1 MDDYL
6 IKEYLD
12 NSKDKSSIKVK
23 LLSKRIVSKLLL
35 SIIFLL
41 VSIIL
46 INKSTQVKEFYLDN
60 IYTNSWSF
68 TKFNSLYNKYFG
80 SLVKDY
86 QVPDTGSVFNET
98 LSYSHIED
106 YLNGSILS
114 VSNNYLVPVIESGI
128 IVYLGDKDALKN
140 TCIVQGVDGVDIWY
154 SNIDIS
160 KLTLMDYVNKGE
172 FLSTTLSDKL
182 YLTLERGNEHI
193 KYEDY
198 QNWL

>member
-12 NSKDKSSIKVK
+12 NSKDKGSNKVK
-23 LLSKRIVSKLLL
+23 ALSRRIVSKLLL

-46 INKSTQVKEFYLDN
+46 INRSDKVKAFYQEN

-86 QVPDTGSVFNET
+86 QVPDTSSVFNET

-114 VSNNYLVPVIESGI
+114 VSNNYMVPVIESGI

-182 YLTLERGNEHI
+182 YLTLERGNEYI

>member
-12 NSKDKSSIKVK
+12 NSKDKGSNKVK
-23 LLSKRIVSKLLL
+23 ALSKRIVSKLLL

-46 INKSTQVKEFYLDN
+46 INKNNNVKEFYQKN

-86 QVPDTGSVFNET
+86 QVPDTSSVFNEA

-114 VSNNYLVPVIESGI
+114 VSNNYMVPVIESGI

-172 FLSTTLSDKL
+172 FLSTTLSDRL
-182 YLTLERGNEHI
+182 YLTLERGNEYI

-198 QNWL
+198 QN

>member
-12 NSKDKSSIKVK
+12 NSKDKEISKVK
-23 LLSKRIVSKLLL
+23 LLSRRIVSKLLL

-86 QVPDTGSVFNET
+86 QVPDTSSVFNET

-114 VSNNYLVPVIESGI
+114 VSSNYLVPVIESGI

-172 FLSTTLSDKL
+172 FLSTTLSDRL
-182 YLTLERGNEHI
+182 YLTLERGNEYI

-198 QNWL
+198 QN

>member
-12 NSKDKSSIKVK
+12 NSKDEGSNKVK
-23 LLSKRIVSKLLL
+23 ALSRRIVSKLLL

-46 INKSTQVKEFYLDN
+46 INKNNNVKEFYQEN

-86 QVPDTGSVFNET
+86 QVPDTSSVFNET

-114 VSNNYLVPVIESGI
+114 VSNNYMVPVIESGI

-182 YLTLERGNEHI
+182 YLTLERGNEYI

-198 QNWL
+198 QN

>member
-46 INKSTQVKEFYLDN
+46 INKNNNVKEFYQKN

-86 QVPDTGSVFNET
+86 QVPDTSSVFNET

-114 VSNNYLVPVIESGI
+114 VSSNYMVPVIESGI

-182 YLTLERGNEHI
+182 YLTLERGNEYI

-198 QNWL
+198 QN

>member
-46 INKSTQVKEFYLDN
+46 INKNNNVKEFYQKN

-86 QVPDTGSVFNET
+86 QVPDTSSVFNEA

-114 VSNNYLVPVIESGI
+114 VSNNYMVPVIESGI

-182 YLTLERGNEHI
+182 YLTLERGNEYI

-198 QNWL
+198 QN

>member
-12 NSKDKSSIKVK
+12 NSKDKGSSKVK

-46 INKSTQVKEFYLDN
+46 INKNNNVKEFYQKN

-86 QVPDTGSVFNET
+86 QVPDTSNVFNET

-198 QNWL
+198 QN

>member
-12 NSKDKSSIKVK
+12 NSKDEGSNKIKT
-23 LLSKRIVSKLLL
+23 LSRRIVSELLL

-46 INKSTQVKEFYLDN
+46 INRSDKVKEFYQEN

-86 QVPDTGSVFNET
+86 QVPDTSSVFNET

-114 VSNNYLVPVIESGI
+114 VSSNYMVPVIESGI

-182 YLTLERGNEHI
+182 YLTLERGNEYI

-198 QNWL
+198 QN

>member
-12 NSKDKSSIKVK
+12 NSKDEGSNKVK
-23 LLSKRIVSKLLL
+23 ALSRRIVSKLLL

-46 INKSTQVKEFYLDN
+46 INRSDKVKAFYQEN

-86 QVPDTGSVFNET
+86 QVPDTSSVFNET

-114 VSNNYLVPVIESGI
+114 VSSNYMVPVIESGI

-182 YLTLERGNEHI
+182 YLTLERGNEYI

-198 QNWL
+198 QN

>member
-12 NSKDKSSIKVK
+12 NSKNKGSSKVK
-23 LLSKRIVSKLLL
+23 LLSRRIVSKLLL

-46 INKSTQVKEFYLDN
+46 INKNNNVKEFYQKN

-86 QVPDTGSVFNET
+86 QVPDTSSVFNET

-182 YLTLERGNEHI
+182 YLTLERGNEYI

-198 QNWL
+198 QN

>member
-12 NSKDKSSIKVK
+12 NSKDKGSNKVK
-23 LLSKRIVSKLLL
+23 ALSRRIVSKLLL

-46 INKSTQVKEFYLDN
+46 INRSDKVKEFYQEN

-86 QVPDTGSVFNET
+86 QVPDTSSVFNEA

-114 VSNNYLVPVIESGI
+114 VSNNYMVPVIESGI

-182 YLTLERGNEHI
+182 YLTLERGNEYI

-198 QNWL
+198 QN

>member
-12 NSKDKSSIKVK
+12 NSKDKGSNKVK

-41 VSIIL
+41 ASIIL
-46 INKSTQVKEFYLDN
+46 INRSDKVKAFYQEN

-86 QVPDTGSVFNET
+86 QVPDTSSVFNET

-114 VSNNYLVPVIESGI
+114 VSNNYMVPVIESGI

-172 FLSTTLSDKL
+172 FLSTTLSDRL
-182 YLTLERGNEHI
+182 YLTLERGNEYI

-198 QNWL
+198 QN

>member
-12 NSKDKSSIKVK
+12 NSKDKGSNKVK
-23 LLSKRIVSKLLL
+23 ALSKRIVSKLLL

-46 INKSTQVKEFYLDN
+46 INRSDKVKEFYQEN

-114 VSNNYLVPVIESGI
+114 VSNNYMVPVIESGI

-182 YLTLERGNEHI
+182 YLTLERGNEYI

-198 QNWL
+198 QN

>member
-46 INKSTQVKEFYLDN
+46 INKNNNVKEFYQKN

-86 QVPDTGSVFNET
+86 QVPDTSSVFNET

-182 YLTLERGNEHI
+182 YLTLERGNEYI

-198 QNWL
+198 QN

>member
-12 NSKDKSSIKVK
+12 NSKDKGSNKVK
-23 LLSKRIVSKLLL
+23 ALSKRIVSKLLL

-46 INKSTQVKEFYLDN
+46 INRSDKVKAFYQEN

-86 QVPDTGSVFNET
+86 QVPDTSSVFNET

-114 VSNNYLVPVIESGI
+114 VSNNYMVPVIESGI

-182 YLTLERGNEHI
+182 YLTLERGNEYI

-198 QNWL
+198 QN

>member
-12 NSKDKSSIKVK
+12 NSKDKEISKVK
-23 LLSKRIVSKLLL
+23 LLSRRIVSKLLL

-46 INKSTQVKEFYLDN
+46 INKSTRVKEFYLDN
-60 IYTNSWSF
+60 NSWCF

-86 QVPDTGSVFNET
+86 QVPDTSSVFNET

-128 IVYLGDKDALKN
+128 IVYLGDKDSLRN

-182 YLTLERGNEHI
+182 YLTLERGNEYI

-198 QNWL
+198 QN

>member
-12 NSKDKSSIKVK
+12 NSKDKGSNKVK

-41 VSIIL
+41 ASIIL
-46 INKSTQVKEFYLDN
+46 INRSDKVKAFYQEN

-86 QVPDTGSVFNET
+86 QVPDTSSVFNET

-114 VSNNYLVPVIESGI
+114 VSNNYMVPVIESGI

-172 FLSTTLSDKL
+172 FLSTTLSDRL
-182 YLTLERGNEHI
+182 YLTLERGNEYI

>member
-12 NSKDKSSIKVK
+12 NSKDKGSNKVK
-23 LLSKRIVSKLLL
+23 ALSRRIVSKLLL

-41 VSIIL
+41 ASIIL
-46 INKSTQVKEFYLDN
+46 INRSDKVKAFYQEN

-86 QVPDTGSVFNET
+86 QVPDTSSVFNET

-114 VSNNYLVPVIESGI
+114 VSNNYMVPVIESGI

-182 YLTLERGNEHI
+182 YLTLERGNEYI

-198 QNWL
+198 QN